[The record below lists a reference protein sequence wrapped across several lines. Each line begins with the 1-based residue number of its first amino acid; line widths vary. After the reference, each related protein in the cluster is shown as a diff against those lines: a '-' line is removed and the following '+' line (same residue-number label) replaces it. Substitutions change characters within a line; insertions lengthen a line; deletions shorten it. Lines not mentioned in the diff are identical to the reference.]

1 MAAILQ
7 CMRNGEGI
15 GFIAEEM
22 GLDDETEPIILV
34 DSIRN
39 QLVHIGVGG
48 IGNYSTSVF
57 LIKLLRYNY
66 IPTI

>member
-1 MAAILQ
+1 
-7 CMRNGEGI
+7 MRNGEGI

-48 IGNYSTSVF
+48 IG
-57 LIKLLRYNY
+57 I
-66 IPTI
+66 